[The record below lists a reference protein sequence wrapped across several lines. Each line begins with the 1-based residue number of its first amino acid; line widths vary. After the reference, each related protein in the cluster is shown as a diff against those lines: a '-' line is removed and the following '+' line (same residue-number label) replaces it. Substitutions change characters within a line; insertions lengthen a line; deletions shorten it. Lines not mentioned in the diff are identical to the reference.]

1 MRFDA
6 VAFDLDGTL
15 YPDTSLYR
23 LALPAVLSKKRAFLA
38 FSSAREKMRE
48 LGSGEGQGG
57 ELPRN
62 GAEFRAR
69 QAAFVAASLGMRD
82 SDETASLIERYFYR
96 GIEEL
101 FSRVCPFPGVKP
113 ALEALAGGGLR
124 LALLSDLPPA
134 RKLELLGLSGRFE
147 VALCSEDSGTLKPAR
162 APFAMLA
169 SRLGLAPDRI
179 LYVGNSPRIDLRGA
193 KAAGLSA
200 AIVSRRRVRGADL
213 SFFDWKDLVDYAFAQ
228 A

>member
-15 YPDTSLYR
+15 YPDSSLYR
-23 LALPAVLSKKRAFLA
+23 LALPAVLGKKRAFLA
-38 FSSAREKMRE
+38 FSSARDKMRE
-48 LGSGEGQGG
+48 LGSGEGRRPD
-57 ELPRN
+57 LPKD
-62 GAEFRAR
+62 GTEFRAR
-69 QAAFVAASLGMRD
+69 QADFVAASLGMAD
-82 SDETASLIERYFYR
+82 SGEAASLIERYFYR

-101 FSRVCPFPGVKP
+101 FARIKPFEGLKE
-113 ALEALAGGGLR
+113 ALEALSRGGLR
-124 LALLSDLPPA
+124 LALLSDLPPE
-134 RKLELLGLSGRFE
+134 RKLELLGLSERFE
-147 VALCSEDSGTLKPAR
+147 AALCSEDSGTLKPAR

-169 SRLGLAPDRI
+169 SRLGLAPARI

-193 KAAGLSA
+193 KAAGMSA

-213 SFFDWKDLVDYAFAQ
+213 SFFDWKELVEYAFAQ